1 MKKTLI
7 AAAVM
12 GASGIAF
19 AASNVTLYGVIETGV
34 VVQKA
39 KHHDTNVA
47 MVSGFDSGS
56 RWGIRGVEDLGN
68 GYNVGFVLEEGYD
81 SDTGANTD
89 SNSAGKV
96 FGRESQL
103 FVQGGFGKLG
113 LGRFGTLSSGAGSY
127 QILTGWALG
136 TGYGLSSWTS
146 EIGTSFS
153 RVDNAIAYVS
163 PNFSGLTISAM
174 YSNKTAGDDS
184 VIKWSKNNHY
194 YGLGAKY
201 EANAI
206 RTSLIFEAQQVK
218 ETPAAP
224 AVDNKNTKY
233 AINFGFEYNLGS
245 ITPMFAYQYAWQDE
259 GKKTNMFGLSAKVP
273 MAGGD
278 LLAGARYL
286 FGKDK
291 TIPATEDQDVNSWN
305 IGAAYVY
312 PLSKRTK
319 LKAFA
324 GYADSGKGWK
334 DVSYKA
340 GKTVEDANITPV
352 YNGYQLFFGM
362 QHSF

>member
-1 MKKTLI
+1 M
-7 AAAVM
+7 
-12 GASGIAF
+12 
-19 AASNVTLYGVIETGV
+19 
-34 VVQKA
+34 
-39 KHHDTNVA
+39 
-47 MVSGFDSGS
+47 
-56 RWGIRGVEDLGN
+56 
-68 GYNVGFVLEEGYD
+68 
-81 SDTGANTD
+81 
-89 SNSAGKV
+89 
-96 FGRESQL
+96 
-103 FVQGGFGKLG
+103 
-113 LGRFGTLSSGAGSY
+113 
-127 QILTGWALG
+127 
-136 TGYGLSSWTS
+136 
-146 EIGTSFS
+146 
-153 RVDNAIAYVS
+153 VS
-163 PNFSGLTISAM
+163 PNFGGLTISAM

-184 VIKWSKNNHY
+184 VTKWSKNNHY